1 MKWPILIFMVV
12 GLLVSAAYAQS
23 LFEYD
28 RVDFF
33 KSVDIQGKTNQTV
46 RSYYPETAAK
56 RVGRML
62 TERGIRECIIVHHV
76 AQ

>member
-1 MKWPILIFMVV
+1 MKWPILIFMVS

-33 KSVDIQGKTNQTV
+33 KSVDIQEKAKETV
-46 RSYYPETAAK
+46 SNEAPETKAF
-56 RVGRML
+56 
-62 TERGIRECIIVHHV
+62 
-76 AQ
+76 